1 MSQGEESPLPSTS
14 KPTASIK
21 EEVNTHSTGFFTIA
35 FLLSFL
41 WFRVNL
47 TPILPLG
54 LIGGVLIIVWISD
67 IDLALGK
74 HTDNRGFFVLCIIAT
89 ILGFFINSM

>member
-1 MSQGEESPLPSTS
+1 MSQGEESSLPSTS

-21 EEVNTHSTGFFTIA
+21 EELNTHSTGFFTIA

-41 WFRVNL
+41 WFKFNS
-47 TPILPLG
+47 TPIFPLG
-54 LIGGVLIIVWISD
+54 LVGGVIIIVWISD
-67 IDLALGK
+67 IDLELGK
-74 HTDNRGFFVLCIIAT
+74 HTDNRGPFVLCILAT